1 MRLLAIVVT
10 LSLVPLACSKPS
22 AQGADASPFASVAA
36 SASMN
41 ASSASAAT
49 SSSSVSSA
57 SHASIAPSVRG
68 DFTPA
73 EARRALVTKL
83 ADEPLAL
90 PHATAIEK
98 HFGASYL
105 PLALQDALLANG
117 DHALLLTSTKRA
129 TRAAGVDAGVDDAPL
144 LMLITAEKKLVW
156 SKERPVGGVVPGVTE
171 IAISAAPNGRVFLAL
186 YDPPTRV
193 IAARIWDADGAPFGD
208 FQLMTLDACDALST
222 LWWPGRGFVV
232 VASWHGAARAQ
243 MLTEGGMLA
252 WGEGAPVGAAWRQ
265 AAPISLAFDGTDGVV
280 AVQHAHGEDGDHALA
295 FRYDRLAKM
304 TWPRPLDLGVVPR
317 VVDPKSRLP
326 LTRVL
331 PGVVETKLAA
341 TRTVRIAASGHIV
354 TP

>member
-1 MRLLAIVVT
+1 M
-10 LSLVPLACSKPS
+10 
-22 AQGADASPFASVAA
+22 
-36 SASMN
+36 
-41 ASSASAAT
+41 
-49 SSSSVSSA
+49 
-57 SHASIAPSVRG
+57 RG
-68 DFTPA
+68 DFTPT

-83 ADEPLAL
+83 ADEPFVVPQASV
-90 PHATAIEK
+90 IEK

-129 TRAAGVDAGVDDAPL
+129 TRAAGIDAGIDDAPL
-144 LMLITAEKKLVW
+144 LMLVTAEKKLVW

-171 IAISAAPNGRVFLAL
+171 IAISAAPAGRVFLAL

-193 IAARIWDADGAPFGD
+193 IAGRIWDADGAPFGD

-252 WGEGAPVGAAWRQ
+252 WGEGAPMGAAWRE
-265 AAPISLAFDGTDGVV
+265 AAPISLAFDGTDGVI

-304 TWPRPLDLGVVPR
+304 TWSRPLDLGVVPR
-317 VVDPKSRLP
+317 VVDPKTRLP
-326 LTRVL
+326 LTRAL

>member
-1 MRLLAIVVT
+1 MAGL
-10 LSLVPLACSKPS
+10 
-22 AQGADASPFASVAA
+22 
-36 SASMN
+36 
-41 ASSASAAT
+41 
-49 SSSSVSSA
+49 
-57 SHASIAPSVRG
+57 
-68 DFTPA
+68 FTPA
-73 EARRALVTKL
+73 EARRAIVTRL
-83 ADEPLAL
+83 ADEPFVL
-90 PHATAIEK
+90 PQAAAIEK

-129 TRAAGVDAGVDDAPL
+129 RREAGVDAGVDDAPL
-144 LMLITAEKKLVW
+144 LRLVPGEKTLVG
-156 SKERPVGGVVPGVTE
+156 SKERPVAGVVPGVTE
-171 IAISAAPNGRVFLAL
+171 IAIAPAPDGRVFLTL

-193 IAARIWDADGAPFGD
+193 VAGRIWDADGAPFGD

-222 LWWPGRGFVV
+222 FWWPGRGFVV
-232 VASWHGAARAQ
+232 VAAWHGAARAQ

-252 WGEGAPVGAAWRQ
+252 WGEGAPMGAAWRE
-265 AAPISLAFDGTDGVV
+265 AAPISLVHDGTDGFI

-317 VVDPKSRLP
+317 VADPKTRIP

-331 PGVVETKLAA
+331 PGLVETKLAA

>member
-1 MRLLAIVVT
+1 VRVRIFAFLVT
-10 LSLVPLACSKPS
+10 LSFAAPLACSRPS
-22 AQGADASPFASVAA
+22 AATAPDASPAA
-36 SASMN
+36 SATAAPAV
-41 ASSASAAT
+41 ASGSASAPARL
-49 SSSSVSSA
+49 SSSSVTS
-57 SHASIAPSVRG
+57 PSMAG
-68 DFTPA
+68 LFTPV
-73 EARRALVTKL
+73 EARRAIVTRL
-83 ADEPLAL
+83 ADEPFVL
-90 PHATAIEK
+90 PQAAAIEK

-129 TRAAGVDAGVDDAPL
+129 RREAGVDAGVDDAPL
-144 LMLITAEKKLVW
+144 LMLVTGDKKLVW
-156 SKERPVGGVVPGVTE
+156 SKERPVAGVVPGVTE
-171 IAISAAPNGRVFLAL
+171 IAIAPAPDGRVFLTL

-193 IAARIWDADGAPFGD
+193 VAGRIWDADGAPFGD

-222 LWWPGRGFVV
+222 FWWPGRGFVV
-232 VASWHGAARAQ
+232 VAAWHGAARAQ

-252 WGEGAPVGAAWRQ
+252 WGEGAPMGAAWRE
-265 AAPISLAFDGTDGVV
+265 AAPISLVHDGTDGFI

-317 VVDPKSRLP
+317 VADPKTRIP

-331 PGVVETKLAA
+331 PGLVETKLAA